1 MRSSVVGAVAEFHRR
16 PARGPA
22 SEARI
27 AQAFRRDVRAR
38 APEQLPIFRSRLQGE
53 LLARLLLGPGRE
65 ASMLDLAVMLRTDLA
80 SVMREVERLSR
91 AGVLAP
97 RRTLA
102 GRLVSRDER
111 SPLYEPLARLV
122 MLTFGPAA
130 VVAEEFGR
138 LPSVREVHLFGPWA
152 ARYAGVPGD
161 WPRDVEVLVIGGLG
175 ADAAFDASQEAA
187 ARLGLPVHPLVRTW
201 AQWQDDTDPFL
212 REIRA
217 DHLHT
222 VIASTRPG

>member
-1 MRSSVVGAVAEFHRR
+1 MRSNGVGSAAQYGRPRGRPLDAAFH
-16 PARGPA
+16 
-22 SEARI
+22 
-27 AQAFRRDVRAR
+27 RDVRAP
-38 APEQLPIFRSRLQGE
+38 APPRLPIFRSRLQGE
-53 LLARLLLGPGRE
+53 LLARLLLGPRRE
-65 ASMLDLAVMLRTDLA
+65 ASMLDLAVMLRTDLG

-91 AGVLAP
+91 AGVLAL

-102 GRLVSRDER
+102 GRLVSRDEA

-138 LPSVREVHLFGPWA
+138 LPLVRETHLFGPWA

-161 WPRDVEVLVIGGLG
+161 PPCDVEVLVIGEIGR
-175 ADAAFDASQEAA
+175 DVAFDAAQEAA
-187 ARLGLPVHPLVRTW
+187 ARLGLPVHPVVRSPAEW
-201 AQWQDDTDPFL
+201 ADDTDPFL

-217 DHLHT
+217 GHLFT
-222 VIASTRPG
+222 AAG